1 MSKQKSLIFVYF
13 LQVLYVGTT
22 KGKVLK
28 VISAKT
34 KFGQHNRKPIIAEE
48 IQVFPFHVA
57 VNNIQVINDKLIVL
71 SDHEVKALPLHR

>member
-1 MSKQKSLIFVYF
+1 MFIFF
-13 LQVLYVGTT
+13 QVLYVGTT

-34 KFGQHNRKPIIAEE
+34 KFGQNTDRKPIIAEE

-71 SDHEVKALPLHR
+71 SDHEVKAMPLHR

>member
-1 MSKQKSLIFVYF
+1 MIFVYF
-13 LQVLYVGTT
+13 WQVLYVGTT